1 MHKGWLYHS
10 YLLEAPYSAVWG
22 AVRVGPYCNIEMLQA
37 QKKEGKKRLF
47 SCFRFLFNEK
57 TEEKGSGRLQP
68 HINVEFGNF
77 INYSIFIYLAL
88 YSHR

>member
-1 MHKGWLYHS
+1 MHKGLLCHG
-10 YLLEAPYSAVWG
+10 YLLEVPYGAVWG
-22 AVRVGPYCNIEMLQA
+22 DVRVGPYCNIEMLQA
-37 QKKEGKKRLF
+37 GKKRLC

-68 HINVEFGNF
+68 DINVKFGNF

>member
-37 QKKEGKKRLF
+37 QKKKGKKGF
-47 SCFRFLFNEK
+47 SAVSDF
-57 TEEKGSGRLQP
+57 
-68 HINVEFGNF
+68 
-77 INYSIFIYLAL
+77 YLMRKPRKRAAVGF
-88 YSHR
+88 SHT